1 MSEHLSMNAK
11 RLKTSAWLVAT
22 TLAVSSCGML
32 PSLEEV
38 APDNTQKYRKAETMP
53 PLDVP
58 PDLSV
63 NRIND
68 NIAGNENRSATYSE
82 YEEAATNPLAARYN
96 ILPDEKPALAGTE
109 GNRHLVVP
117 GEPDVTWQRIEN
129 FWSTRDIDIARQER
143 RMGLMDTTADAD
155 GYAYRLRMDKGDVNR
170 SSLIYLNGRDSDNA
184 NVTKDEAMLRQLAD
198 FLGILYQEDKAELAA
213 SQPQTL
219 TSTMPKVV
227 LLDEGENMQA
237 LQVDQLF
244 SDVWDRVGR
253 VLDSRGFAVEDR
265 DRSRGLYFVRY
276 LDPFLEAEQQE
287 EGFFSGLAF
296 WRDDVETSPEEYY
309 YIRLGSE
316 GDSTR
321 ITVLDAEEVRSK
333 SDTAKRLLALIQEQL
348 TQ

>member
-1 MSEHLSMNAK
+1 MNAK

-22 TLAVSSCGML
+22 TLAVSSCGLL

-38 APDNTQKYRKAETMP
+38 APDNTQEYRKAETMP

-68 NIAGNENRSATYSE
+68 EIAGSDNRSATYSE

-96 ILPDEKPALAGTE
+96 VVPDEKPALAGAE
-109 GNRHLVVP
+109 GSRHLVVP

-129 FWSTRDIDIARQER
+129 FWSTRNIDVARQDR
-143 RMGLMDTTADAD
+143 RIGLMDTIEDAD
-155 GYAYRLRMDKGDVNR
+155 GYAYRLRMEKGDVNR
-170 SSLIYLNGRDSDNA
+170 SSHIYINSQNNDN
-184 NVTKDEAMLRQLAD
+184 NDVTKNEAMLRQLAD
-198 FLGILYQEDKAELAA
+198 FLGVLYQEDKARIAA
-213 SQPQTL
+213 TAPQQAIRDL
-219 TSTMPKVV
+219 PRVV
-227 LLDEGENMQA
+227 LLDEGDNLQA
-237 LQVDQLF
+237 LMVEQPF

-265 DRSRGLYFVRY
+265 DRSRGLYLVRY
-276 LDPFLEAEQQE
+276 IDPFKEAEREE

-296 WRDDVETSPEEYY
+296 WRDDVEQAPEEYY

-316 GDSTR
+316 ADATR
-321 ITVLDAEEVRSK
+321 ITVLDAEEVRSGT
-333 SDTAKRLLALIQEQL
+333 DTAQRLLGLIQEQL

>member
-1 MSEHLSMNAK
+1 MNAK

-22 TLAVSSCGML
+22 TLAVSSCGLL

-68 NIAGNENRSATYSE
+68 EIAGSDNRSATYSE
-82 YEEAATNPLAARYN
+82 YEEAASNPLAARYN
-96 ILPDEKPALAGTE
+96 IVPDEKPALAGAE
-109 GNRHLVVP
+109 GSRHLVVP

-129 FWSTRDIDIARQER
+129 FWSTRNVDVARQDR
-143 RMGLMDTTADAD
+143 RIGLMDTIEDAD
-155 GYAYRLRMDKGDVNR
+155 GYAYRLRMEKGDVNR
-170 SSLIYLNGRDSDNA
+170 SSRVYISSQNNDN
-184 NVTKDEAMLRQLAD
+184 NDVTKNEAMLRQLAD
-198 FLGILYQEDKAELAA
+198 FLGVLYQEDKARIETSEPQQA
-213 SQPQTL
+213 SRNL
-219 TSTMPKVV
+219 PKVV
-227 LLDEGENMQA
+227 LLDEGDNLQA
-237 LQVDQLF
+237 LQVEQVF

-276 LDPFLEAEQQE
+276 IDPFMEAERKE

-296 WRDDVETSPEEYY
+296 WRDDVEKAPEEYY
-309 YIRLGSE
+309 YIRLSSE
-316 GDSTR
+316 ADATR
-321 ITVLDAEEVRSK
+321 ITVLDAEEVRSGT
-333 SDTAKRLLALIQEQL
+333 DTAKRLLGLIQEQL

>member
-1 MSEHLSMNAK
+1 MNAK
-11 RLKTSAWLVAT
+11 RLKTSAWLVAS
-22 TLAVSSCGML
+22 TLAVSSCGLL

-68 NIAGNENRSATYSE
+68 EIAGNESSSATYSE
-82 YEEAATNPLAARYN
+82 FEEAANNPLAARYN
-96 ILPDEKPALAGTE
+96 IQPDEKPSLAGEE
-109 GNRHLVVP
+109 GARHLVVP

-129 FWSTRDIDIARQER
+129 FWSTRNIDVARQDSR
-143 RMGLMDTTADAD
+143 IGLMDTNADSD
-155 GYAYRLRMDKGDVNR
+155 GYAYRLRMEKGDVKNSAR
-170 SSLIYLNGRDSDNA
+170 VYISGKDSDNN
-184 NVTKDEAMLRQLAD
+184 NVTKNEAMLRQLAD
-198 FLGILYQEDKAELAA
+198 FLGVLYQEDKERLAA
-213 SQPQTL
+213 SEPQQASRDL
-219 TSTMPKVV
+219 PKVV
-227 LLDEGENMQA
+227 LLDEGDDLQA
-237 LQVDQLF
+237 LMVEQPF

-276 LDPFLEAEQQE
+276 IDPFLEAEQEE

-296 WRDDVETSPEEYY
+296 WRDEVEESPEEYY
-309 YIRLGSE
+309 YIRLSSE
-316 GDSTR
+316 ADDTR
-321 ITVLDAEEVRSK
+321 ITVLDAEEVRSA
-333 SDTAKRLLALIQEQL
+333 SDTAKRLLGLIQEQL

>member
-1 MSEHLSMNAK
+1 MNAK

-22 TLAVSSCGML
+22 TLAVSSCGLL

-68 NIAGNENRSATYSE
+68 EIASNDNRSATYSE
-82 YEEAATNPLAARYN
+82 FEEAANNPLAARYN
-96 ILPDEKPALAGTE
+96 IVPDKKPALAGQE

-117 GEPDVTWQRIEN
+117 GETAVTWQRIEN
-129 FWSTRDIDIARQER
+129 FWSTRNIDVARQDSR
-143 RMGLMDTTADAD
+143 IGLMDTGTDSD
-155 GYAYRLRMDKGDVNR
+155 GYAYRLRMEKGDVNDSAR
-170 SSLIYLNGRDSDNA
+170 VYISGKDSDNE
-184 NVTKDEAMLRQLAD
+184 NVTKNEAMLRQLAD
-198 FLGILYQEDKAELAA
+198 FLGVLYQEDKARIAA
-213 SQPQTL
+213 SEPQQASREL
-219 TSTMPKVV
+219 PRVI
-227 LLDEGENMQA
+227 LLDEGDDLQA
-237 LQVDQLF
+237 LMVEQPF

-265 DRSRGLYFVRY
+265 DRSRGLYLVRY
-276 LDPFLEAEQQE
+276 IDPFMEAEREE

-296 WRDDVETSPEEYY
+296 WRDDIEKAPEEYY
-309 YIRLGSE
+309 YIRLSSE
-316 GDSTR
+316 ADDTR
-321 ITVLDAEEVRSK
+321 ITVLDAEEVRS
-333 SDTAKRLLALIQEQL
+333 STDTAKRLLGLIQEQL

>member
-1 MSEHLSMNAK
+1 MNAK
-11 RLKTSAWLVAT
+11 RLKTSAWLVAS

-32 PSLEEV
+32 PALEEV

-68 NIAGNENRSATYSE
+68 EIAGNDNRSATYSE
-82 YEEAATNPLAARYN
+82 YEEAANNPLATRYN
-96 ILPDEKPALAGTE
+96 IQADAKPALAGQE
-109 GNRHLVVP
+109 GSRHLVVP

-129 FWSTRDIDIARQER
+129 FWSTRNIDVARQDR
-143 RMGLMDTTADAD
+143 RIGLMDTNPDAD
-155 GYAYRLRMDKGDVNR
+155 GYVYRLRMEKGDVSR
-170 SSLIYLNGRDSDNA
+170 SAHIYISGKDDADN
-184 NVTKDEAMLRQLAD
+184 NVTKNEAMLRQLAD
-198 FLGILYQEDKAELAA
+198 FLGVLYQEDKARLEA
-213 SQPQTL
+213 SQPQQASRDL
-219 TSTMPKVV
+219 PKVV
-227 LLDEGENMQA
+227 LLDEGDNMQA
-237 LQVDQLF
+237 LLVEQVF

-276 LDPFLEAEQQE
+276 VDPFLEAEREE

-296 WRDDVETSPEEYY
+296 WRDEVEEAPEEYY
-309 YIRLGSE
+309 YIRLSSE
-316 GDSTR
+316 ADDTR
-321 ITVLDAEEVRSK
+321 ITVLDAEEVRS
-333 SDTAKRLLALIQEQL
+333 SNDTAKRLLGLIQEQL